1 VGIYLIMENPFSSK
15 KEEVK
20 KEVLLFANFKP
31 ENQVKIEISYDK
43 KNVLLKKKNDKW
55 LLIKNEKDYPADEK
69 AVKEVL
75 DKVKNFNK
83 KDIISK
89 NPKKQKLF
97 EVTKG
102 KGVEVKIFDKNN
114 KMTAHFFV
122 GKAAPDFFSTYVR
135 KEGSSE
141 VVVAKGYL
149 PSVFKKEVNDW
160 RDKQIFKFDKENV
173 AKISIKSKE
182 KEIVLIK
189 ADTGKWNIV
198 KPEKMK
204 AEKKKVYEFLRE
216 ISDLKA
222 ISFPDEEITEEKA
235 GLNKPEYTIK
245 LDLITNKKHTLLIGK
260 KTKDTRYYVK
270 SDTSPYIMLLSE
282 YMVKELTPDIKE
294 LKVKKEKKE
303 NKKK

>member
-1 VGIYLIMENPFSSK
+1 
-15 KEEVK
+15 
-20 KEVLLFANFKP
+20 
-31 ENQVKIEISYDK
+31 
-43 KNVLLKKKNDKW
+43 
-55 LLIKNEKDYPADEK
+55 
-69 AVKEVL
+69 
-75 DKVKNFNK
+75 
-83 KDIISK
+83 
-89 NPKKQKLF
+89 
-97 EVTKG
+97 
-102 KGVEVKIFDKNN
+102 
-114 KMTAHFFV
+114 
-122 GKAAPDFFSTYVR
+122 
-135 KEGSSE
+135 
-141 VVVAKGYL
+141 
-149 PSVFKKEVNDW
+149 
-160 RDKQIFKFDKENV
+160 
-173 AKISIKSKE
+173 
-182 KEIVLIK
+182 LIK

-303 NKKK
+303 SKKK